1 MPTEPVKNCRVWL
14 VNILDQND
22 RGGFEEKLKFAV
34 PRLMA
39 WAPREYSPDARSFSE
54 DQVFDF
60 GRSFVQQDGRF
71 EVGPYELQ
79 GGIFSGGCSAGQKRQ
94 YVFRI
99 TADNYIKAKPIVIE
113 LHVDRCDPSRDWPY
127 ETRTHMDVKS

>member
-1 MPTEPVKNCRVWL
+1 
-14 VNILDQND
+14 
-22 RGGFEEKLKFAV
+22 
-34 PRLMA
+34 MA

-113 LHVDRCDPSRDWPY
+113 LHVDRCDPTRDWPY
-127 ETRTHMDVKS
+127 ETRTRMDVKSRSLLPPFEIASVLVRLDHVAGIARSDQFFTSC